1 MPKPNNY
8 CFLWHLGHLTLF
20 LLISKLNAQ
29 QKQQLRSVP
38 IPLHMDEM
46 LSAGRQDF
54 QLDVYLQQFWKDPRL
69 AHNEKSRILIRDRA
83 ILNRIWH
90 PDVYFAKIMR
100 EQWPGHEI
108 TKCKTRRNPG
118 HARIAQ
124 FHEVTQPNFL
134 LWIDPDGSILY
145 DTRVSMVVICAMN
158 LKNFPLD
165 SQWCHLR
172 ILSYAYDIHHLK
184 IEWVDQE
191 PITKNVNITM
201 SDMDIVKLVPGTCDG
216 NYSTATMAAAGLL
229 DEKEENGHS
238 KSGCVAFLYK
248 ILHQFCKHKRLILS
262 KEQSWTKS
270 EESKTKSSF
279 WHNWKSNRL
288 KRQMLVDIEEGKVCD
303 GNSGKE
309 ENNFCT
315 NRKRS
320 SAKKLIAIE
329 KEVTTPNSYNGW
341 GNSPQLQLLCTKN
354 LNRHEKLIQNPFSNV
369 PLIVCNESEDEEE
382 ENERNN
388 NEVRKETQP
397 KQRNAVDQR
406 EAARLAN
413 WAKPELSCE
422 ALLFQG
428 SRTEDMSLESQSEY
442 SSDQNKL
449 KRAVSTLFSSNYSP
463 QTIITSRKQSTVPLK
478 VESSPTKSAMG
489 LEPPISRPLSRRA
502 SAMASLLDPIN
513 IGSGERRESF
523 TSTTPN
529 VGSQTSG
536 DNIQQTTLTPRSKWR
551 HAIRKLQMNK

>member
-1 MPKPNNY
+1 
-8 CFLWHLGHLTLF
+8 
-20 LLISKLNAQ
+20 
-29 QKQQLRSVP
+29 
-38 IPLHMDEM
+38 
-46 LSAGRQDF
+46 
-54 QLDVYLQQFWKDPRL
+54 
-69 AHNEKSRILIRDRA
+69 
-83 ILNRIWH
+83 
-90 PDVYFAKIMR
+90 
-100 EQWPGHEI
+100 
-108 TKCKTRRNPG
+108 
-118 HARIAQ
+118 
-124 FHEVTQPNFL
+124 
-134 LWIDPDGSILY
+134 
-145 DTRVSMVVICAMN
+145 
-158 LKNFPLD
+158 
-165 SQWCHLR
+165 
-172 ILSYAYDIHHLK
+172 
-184 IEWVDQE
+184 
-191 PITKNVNITM
+191 
-201 SDMDIVKLVPGTCDG
+201 
-216 NYSTATMAAAGLL
+216 MAAAGLL

-279 WHNWKSNRL
+279 WRNWKSNRL
-288 KRQMLVDIEEGKVCD
+288 KRQMLDIEEGKVCD

-320 SAKKLIAIE
+320 SAKKLVAIE
-329 KEVTTPNSYNGW
+329 KEATTPNSCHGW
-341 GNSPQLQLLCTKN
+341 GNSPQLQLLSTKN
-354 LNRHEKLIQNPFSNV
+354 LNRHEKLIQSPFSNV

-388 NEVRKETQP
+388 NEVRKEVQS

-428 SRTEDMSLESQSEY
+428 STIRDMPLESQSQY

-478 VESSPTKSAMG
+478 VESSSTKSAIG

>member
-1 MPKPNNY
+1 MSKPNNY
-8 CFLWHLGHLTLF
+8 CFLWHLGHFTLF

-90 PDVYFAKIMR
+90 PDVYFA
-100 EQWPGHEI
+100 
-108 TKCKTRRNPG
+108 N
-118 HARIAQ
+118 ARIAQ

-229 DEKEENGHS
+229 DEKEENGLS

-248 ILHQFCKHKRLILS
+248 ILHQFCKHKRLILNN
-262 KEQSWTKS
+262 EQSWTKS
-270 EESKTKSSF
+270 EESKTKTSF
-279 WHNWKSNRL
+279 WL
-288 KRQMLVDIEEGKVCD
+288 
-303 GNSGKE
+303 
-309 ENNFCT
+309 
-315 NRKRS
+315 
-320 SAKKLIAIE
+320 
-329 KEVTTPNSYNGW
+329 
-341 GNSPQLQLLCTKN
+341 
-354 LNRHEKLIQNPFSNV
+354 
-369 PLIVCNESEDEEE
+369 
-382 ENERNN
+382 
-388 NEVRKETQP
+388 RKEGQL

-422 ALLFQG
+422 ALLLQG
-428 SRTEDMSLESQSEY
+428 STTKDMSLEPQSQY

-449 KRAVSTLFSSNYSP
+449 KRAVSTLFSSNYTP
-463 QTIITSRKQSTVPLK
+463 QTITSRKQSTVPLK
-478 VESSPTKSAMG
+478 VESSSTKSEMG

-529 VGSQTSG
+529 VGSQTSD

>member
-1 MPKPNNY
+1 MKS
-8 CFLWHLGHLTLF
+8 LDLF
-20 LLISKLNAQ
+20 LAVSVLFVFGVLIEFTIVNYTQ
-29 QKQQLRSVP
+29 
-38 IPLHMDEM
+38 
-46 LSAGRQDF
+46 
-54 QLDVYLQQFWKDPRL
+54 
-69 AHNEKSRILIRDRA
+69 
-83 ILNRIWH
+83 
-90 PDVYFAKIMR
+90 
-100 EQWPGHEI
+100 
-108 TKCKTRRNPG
+108 RN
-118 HARIAQ
+118 
-124 FHEVTQPNFL
+124 
-134 LWIDPDGSILY
+134 
-145 DTRVSMVVICAMN
+145 
-158 LKNFPLD
+158 
-165 SQWCHLR
+165 
-172 ILSYAYDIHHLK
+172 
-184 IEWVDQE
+184 
-191 PITKNVNITM
+191 
-201 SDMDIVKLVPGTCDG
+201 
-216 NYSTATMAAAGLL
+216 ATMAAAGLL

-279 WHNWKSNRL
+279 WRNWKSNRL

-329 KEVTTPNSYNGW
+329 KEVTTPNSCHGW
-341 GNSPQLQLLCTKN
+341 GNSPQLQLLSTKN

-388 NEVRKETQP
+388 NEVRKETQS

-428 SRTEDMSLESQSEY
+428 STTKDMSLESQSQY

-478 VESSPTKSAMG
+478 VESSSTKSAIG

-529 VGSQTSG
+529 LGSQTSG

-551 HAIRKLQMNK
+551 HAIRKLQMNKREAGRMQAKKIDAWSRWAFPLSYFSFHAAYWYYYLRLAA